1 MEKRE
6 KQMNE
11 IIHLLMNEGE
21 FITSEDI
28 AEKLGVS
35 AKTVYRLIKSIN
47 DDIESEPLI
56 ISEKGRG
63 YKLNYISYNN
73 WKRKAKELS
82 PKRRRTKLMEKLLI
96 ESPNSSSFYDLMS
109 EFYISES
116 VLLQD
121 IHEIGKIIKKYGLRL
136 INRNSTLS
144 IMGEE
149 DGIRKAILS
158 CIQQYSIIDIDE
170 LINSSNIDIN
180 PKDASFIIS
189 QLEEI
194 EGMLNHPISYP
205 YNINIFLHLYIFIQR
220 YSTEEGDEK
229 ELKYTD
235 ERIYKIAKKIIKNIS
250 RYIGKPVSNREIENL
265 YQYLISSRIDSGSGK
280 IIEFSKE
287 VEEITNCYLISM
299 EQLIEFDVRADSI
312 FVDLANHIKP
322 MLKRLQNE
330 INIKNGLLSQIQL
343 VYMDIFEKVKMVSK
357 MVSEQ
362 FKIPEISDDENGFIT
377 LYFAKLMELN
387 KKKINTLIVC
397 TTGIGTSELLRAK
410 MENKFSDLN
419 IVDVVA
425 ARDICGSFLI
435 KNNIELIVST
445 IKLDLPKDYSFVLVS
460 AMLTPDNQAKI
471 RDEIEEIRK
480 RR

>member
-11 IIHLLMNEGE
+11 IIHLLMNEEG

-28 AEKLGVS
+28 AAKLGVS
-35 AKTVYRLIKSIN
+35 SKTIYRLIKSIN
-47 DDIESEPLI
+47 DDIENEPLI

-63 YKLNYISYNN
+63 YKLNYTSYNS

-82 PKRRRTKLMEKLLI
+82 PKRRRTKLMEKLLM

-109 EFYISES
+109 EFYISEF
-116 VLLQD
+116 VLIQD
-121 IHEIGKIIKKYGLRL
+121 THEIGKVIRKYGLRL
-136 INRNSTLS
+136 VNKNSSLS

-149 DGIRKAILS
+149 DGIRKAILN

-170 LINSSNIDIN
+170 LINSSNIDLN
-180 PKDASFIIS
+180 PRDASFIIS

-194 EGMLNHPISYP
+194 EATLNHQISYP

-220 YSTEEGDEK
+220 YSTEKDDYK
-229 ELKYTD
+229 KIKYTD
-235 ERIYKIAKKIIKNIS
+235 EKIYKIAKNIIENIS
-250 RYIGKPVSNREIENL
+250 RYIDKPISNREIENL
-265 YQYLISSRIDSGSGK
+265 YQYLMSSRIDSESGK
-280 IIEFSKE
+280 KIKFSNE
-287 VEEITNCYLISM
+287 VEEITNCYLELM
-299 EQLIEFDVRADSI
+299 EQLIEFDVSADSI

-343 VYMDIFEKVKMVSK
+343 VYMDIFEKVRIVSK
-357 MVSEQ
+357 MVSER
-362 FKIPEISDDENGFIT
+362 FNIPDISDDENGFIT

-419 IVDVVA
+419 IVDVIA
-425 ARDICGSFLI
+425 ARDISDSFLI
-435 KNNIELIVST
+435 KHNIELIVST
-445 IKLDLPKDYSFVLVS
+445 IKLDLPDDYSFVLVS

-471 RDEIEEIRK
+471 RDEIDEIRK
-480 RR
+480 RG